1 MDTGGAAVMPMP
13 VIEVPVRPQTR
24 RRVRN
29 HLPLVIALWVLSV
42 LGTGWVASA
51 TEVGPVVYEL
61 TTRRG
66 LHLADVLL
74 ASSVAVTASL
84 ASWLLLRPPPPAPP
98 VDGEPEVELV
108 ALELRRLPW
117 ILLMWVSVLFASLWA
132 AFETEVGPVL
142 FVYNNHRSARL
153 GDLVFTLV
161 LLTGASFATAALLS
175 PRDDAVRGARRPRR

>member
-1 MDTGGAAVMPMP
+1 MP

-29 HLPLVIALWVLSV
+29 HLPLVIGLWVLSV

-66 LHLADVLL
+66 LHLADVAL
-74 ASSVAVTASL
+74 ATAVALTTSI
-84 ASWLLLRPPPPAPP
+84 ASWLLLRPAPPARP
-98 VDGEPEVELV
+98 VDGEPEVDVV

-117 ILLMWVSVLFASLWA
+117 ILVMWVGVMFASLWA

-153 GDLVFTLV
+153 GDLVFTL
-161 LLTGASFATAALLS
+161 LLVAGASVVTAALLQ
-175 PRDDAVRGARRPRR
+175 PRRDEPVRGARRPRP